1 MHKKYFDLHY
11 ITSVA
16 KKWDNFWTC
25 FCIQERNKEFIKL
38 CSLTNYNSADTA
50 QLSCNQKHQITIR
63 HSIQMKGKYKK
74 VSNQPTNRR
83 TNQPTIRLLELL
95 RAAKNC
101 SVQSWLASLHNFECL
116 CPLVPPPPNS
126 PPLPSS
132 PPPLHPYSFPSLRD
146 HYPCS
151 SSSSSHLS
159 ASQGLTSVLQVNFPL
174 TCCDTFPMSPRPPKA
189 SLILIS

>member
-1 MHKKYFDLHY
+1 MHKKQFDLHY
-11 ITSVA
+11 ITYVA
-16 KKWDNFWTC
+16 KKWENFWTC

-38 CSLTNYNSADTA
+38 CSVTNFNSADTA
-50 QLSCNQKHQITIR
+50 QLSCNQKHQMTIR

-74 VSNQPTNRR
+74 VSNQPTNGR
-83 TNQPTIRLLELL
+83 TNQPTIRLLEQL

-101 SVQSWLASLHNFECL
+101 SVQSWLASLHNFVCL
-116 CPLVPPPPNS
+116 CRLVPPPHNS

-132 PPPLHPYSFPSLRD
+132 PPPLLPYSFPSLRGD
-146 HYPCS
+146 YPCS
-151 SSSSSHLS
+151 SSS
-159 ASQGLTSVLQVNFPL
+159 VLQVNSSL